1 LNIWGGS
8 VKKRIGLVAGAGKFP
23 IVLANAANKRG
34 IKVMTIAIK
43 EETDPKLEAFSDK
56 IVWFSVGELDKIVNT
71 FIKEKI
77 ESVFMAGKI
86 KKTIMYSDIDL
97 DNRLKTLLN
106 KLENR
111 NDDVILNA
119 FVSELSEHGIIVRNS
134 AEYIPELLA
143 PEGVLTKIRP
153 DEQTVQDIRY
163 GFSMAKQI
171 AGLDIGQTVVVK
183 DKAVL
188 AVEAIEGTDKAI
200 ERGGILGNGGIVVA
214 KVAKPSQDMRFDIPV
229 VGITTLA
236 QLEHAK
242 ARAIVIESG
251 KTILLDKDE
260 LISRAN
266 DKGIAIVGIKSAE
279 DIF

>member
-1 LNIWGGS
+1 M
-8 VKKRIGLVAGAGKFP
+8 KKRIGLVAGAGKFP